1 MNIIIA
7 NLSLDTDILKQT
19 LSSVVCG
26 TQNKL
31 TSVKKSSNEKKKST
45 ICGSLN
51 ETSVTCSVTVGLVAE
66 ICTAVGLCPA

>member
-7 NLSLDTDILKQT
+7 NLSLDTDILKM
-19 LSSVVCG
+19 SSVVCG

>member
-7 NLSLDTDILKQT
+7 NLSLDTDILKM
-19 LSSVVCG
+19 SSVVCG

-31 TSVKKSSNEKKKST
+31 TSVKKSSNEKKST

>member
-7 NLSLDTDILKQT
+7 NLSLDTDILKM
-19 LSSVVCG
+19 SSVVCG

-31 TSVKKSSNEKKKST
+31 TSVKKSSNEKKKKST

>member
-7 NLSLDTDILKQT
+7 NLSLDTDILKM
-19 LSSVVCG
+19 SSVVCG

-51 ETSVTCSVTVGLVAE
+51 EKSVTCSVTVGLVAE